1 MTDTVMD
8 AGASFPH
15 AESRKKPLLNLF
27 ATPPTDLSMSRYR
40 FVLIQTYTTGI
51 TPVEFQMDP
60 LEDYVDLSW
69 SFFEIELTFK
79 QANGDNIAAARTSG
93 LHLA

>member
-1 MTDTVMD
+1 
-8 AGASFPH
+8 
-15 AESRKKPLLNLF
+15 
-27 ATPPTDLSMSRYR
+27 MSRYR

-93 LHLA
+93 PRTIWPTPCLNISV